1 MNHVHWWLFGL
12 SFAMGL
18 TLTLSLIITSAKRQA
33 PVRIPKIDPANSEPL
48 TTTIPVTDQRTTTI
62 PVTEQRTTTIPVTEQ
77 RTTKIPIAKELP
89 TTKIPVSQ
97 PAPYGTGSADA
108 TPDGDGPAGWLV
120 KGRSDS
126 KLYYTPEDP
135 TYDQTIAQVWFEDE
149 KSAERAGFM
158 PWRTCSENPP
168 PQ

>member
-18 TLTLSLIITSAKRQA
+18 TLTLSLLIASAKRQA
-33 PVRIPKIDPANSEPL
+33 PVRIPKIDPANSEP
-48 TTTIPVTDQRTTTI
+48 PTTTI

-97 PAPYGTGSADA
+97 PAPYGPGSADA

-126 KLYYTPEDP
+126 KLYYTPDDP
-135 TYDQTIAQVWFEDE
+135 TYDPTIAQVWFADE
-149 KSAERAGFM
+149 KSAERAGFT
-158 PWRTCSENPP
+158 PWRTRSENPP